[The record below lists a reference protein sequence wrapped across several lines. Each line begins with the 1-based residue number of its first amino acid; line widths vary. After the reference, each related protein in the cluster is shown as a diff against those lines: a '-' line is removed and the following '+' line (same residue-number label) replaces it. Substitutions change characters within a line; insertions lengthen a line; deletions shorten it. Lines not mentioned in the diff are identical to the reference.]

1 MMEETMQTST
11 NETTPLVEVQINVN
25 GEQIEQVKQVV

>member
-1 MMEETMQTST
+1 MVEEAMQTST
-11 NETTPLVEVQINVN
+11 NETSLLVEVQVNVN

>member
-1 MMEETMQTST
+1 MQTST
-11 NETTPLVEVQINVN
+11 NETTPLVEVQVNVN

>member
-11 NETTPLVEVQINVN
+11 NETTPLVEVQVNVN